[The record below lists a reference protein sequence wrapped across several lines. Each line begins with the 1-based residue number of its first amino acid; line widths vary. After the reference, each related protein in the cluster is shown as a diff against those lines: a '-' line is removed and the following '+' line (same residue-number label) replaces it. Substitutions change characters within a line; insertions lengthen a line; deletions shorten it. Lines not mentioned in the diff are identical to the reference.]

1 MGTLTFNDDFIE
13 TGLDGVKPQSWNTD
27 VYPHF
32 VAIRTLLNGN
42 VDATNLGVT
51 TGTIAASKVVTVD
64 ANKDAGSFRNI
75 TLTGEL
81 DAGSLDVSGS
91 ADIAGD
97 LTLSAGADG
106 ALRFSVASS
115 VKILDNSATSLVFE
129 EADTAYMTFVTT
141 NSSEAI
147 KFDKALDINANMD
160 VDADVDVT
168 GTTTLNGVLQVKNGA
183 TSAGKIEIYE
193 DSDDAT
199 LGTVNKLT
207 LLGPALAGD
216 VALTL
221 PDATG
226 SAGQL
231 LSTNG
236 SGGVMSWVTPSYAP
250 AAGSGSIVTT
260 GALTSGS
267 IASGFGTIA
276 TTNTL
281 ATNTATFKTTDAGAG
296 SVKTIAIL
304 EWDPASGTMTDAS
317 SGIGIDFKMPDD
329 ANNQD
334 VYASINAHCESD
346 ATGAE
351 DGSLSFKIVVAGTN
365 TEKMI
370 LDETGLTVTND
381 ITSSSDERIKINIQ
395 TIDKALEKVTQLRGA
410 SFIKDGK
417 ESIGV
422 IAQEVEEIVPEVV
435 VTGKDEEGLKS
446 VAYGN
451 MVGLLIEAI
460 KEQQIQ
466 IDKLTNV

>member
-81 DAGSLDVSGS
+81 DAGTLDVSGNV
-91 ADIAGD
+91 DIAG
-97 LTLSAGADG
+97 
-106 ALRFSVASS
+106 
-115 VKILDNSATSLVFE
+115 I
-129 EADTAYMTFVTT
+129 
-141 NSSEAI
+141 
-147 KFDKALDINANMD
+147 
-160 VDADVDVT
+160 
-168 GTTTLNGVLQVKNGA
+168 TTLNGTLQVKNGA

-193 DSDDAT
+193 DSDDGAH
-199 LGTVNKLT
+199 KLT
-207 LLGPALAGD
+207 LTIPALAGD
-216 VALTL
+216 VTLTL
-221 PDATG
+221 PNSDG
-226 SAGQL
+226 SADQL
-231 LSTNG
+231 LTTNG
-236 SGGVMSWVTPSYAP
+236 SGTLTWEDPTTIDADLTAIGNLGKTDGNFIVGNGSTWVAENGGTARTSLGLGTMAVAATSDYA
-250 AAGSGSIVTT
+250 ALAGATFT
-260 GALTSGS
+260 GAVT
-267 IASGFGTIA
+267 
-276 TTNTL
+276 
-281 ATNTATFKTTDAGAG
+281 TNTATFKTTDAGAG
-296 SVKTIAIL
+296 SVKTIAVL
-304 EWDPASGTMTDAS
+304 EWDPASGTMTNAS

-381 ITSSSDERIKINIQ
+381 ITSSSDERIKTNIQ
-395 TIDKALEKVTQLRGA
+395 TIDNALEKVTQLRGA

-466 IDKLTNV
+466 IDKLTNA

>member
-13 TGLDGVKPQSWNTD
+13 TGLDGIKPQSWNTD

-32 VAIRTLLNGN
+32 VAIRTILNGN

-51 TGTIAASKVVTVD
+51 AGTIVASKVVTCD
-64 ANKDAGSFRNI
+64 ANKDMGSFRNI

-81 DAGSLDVSGS
+81 DAGTLDVSGNV
-91 ADIAGD
+91 DIA
-97 LTLSAGADG
+97 
-106 ALRFSVASS
+106 
-115 VKILDNSATSLVFE
+115 
-129 EADTAYMTFVTT
+129 
-141 NSSEAI
+141 
-147 KFDKALDINANMD
+147 
-160 VDADVDVT
+160 
-168 GTTTLNGVLQVKNGA
+168 GTTTLNGILQVKNGA

-193 DSDDAT
+193 DSDDVT
-199 LGTVNKLT
+199 LGAVNKLT
-207 LLGPALAGD
+207 LIGPALTGD

-221 PDATG
+221 PNATG

-250 AAGSGSIVTT
+250 TAGSGSITTT

-267 IASGFGTIA
+267 IAGGFGTIA

-281 ATNTATFKTTDAGAG
+281 TTNTATFKTTDAGAG

-304 EWDPASGTMTDAS
+304 EWDPASGAMTDAS

-334 VYASINAHCESD
+334 VYASINAHCESND
-346 ATGAE
+346 TGAE

-381 ITSSSDERIKINIQ
+381 ITSSSDERIKTNIQ
-395 TIDKALEKVTQLRGA
+395 TIDNALEKVTQLRGA

-422 IAQEVEEIVPEVV
+422 IAQEVEGIVPEVV
-435 VTGKDEEGLKS
+435 VTSKDEDGLKS

-466 IDKLTNV
+466 IAELTNA